1 MKLSNVLGACALS
14 SAVQAAPADAG
25 VDSTIFPRD
34 VSTCRSPGAHQC
46 AVIVWASLA
55 SFGIQGSTTGGSGV
69 KVVGGSC
76 DSIIADG
83 KLKRDSPGFSADFT
97 TTYGPHLYFGANTIG
112 LRNIGGVR
120 YQYGG
125 KSYNQGNCFN
135 TGGTSGTMAVD
146 AIQCNFDC

>member
-1 MKLSNVLGACALS
+1 MKLSNVSSACALA

-25 VDSTIFPRD
+25 ADLTILPRD
-34 VSTCRSPGAHQC
+34 VNTCRSPGAHQC

-55 SFGIQGSTTGGSGV
+55 SFGIPGSTTGGSGV

-76 DSIIADG
+76 DNIIADG

-120 YQYGG
+120 YQYRG